1 MLSVAALVSRLLG
14 AFYKPAIARI
24 FAPFDGHNGAV
35 GIGLT
40 QVPLTVY
47 QVVLSFTS
55 VGLNVG
61 ISRLVAE
68 RMAVADVRGARRV
81 FRFSLLLMA
90 VIGLIGSVGL
100 WFGAPALASLISE
113 GAAETVPGFRA
124 MAPAIFLTSVLAAY
138 RGLFQG
144 LQSMTPNAMSQIV
157 EQIVRVGAGLLLT
170 AWMVQRSVAL
180 GAAGF
185 NFGDVIGAG
194 LALLYLLILAQGRS
208 RTMWESETAAA
219 GVPQYLRGAP
229 SSGAKIAGS
238 SEGAPRPVWANET
251 PWELTRRIF
260 SVAGPI
266 TIVGA
271 VVPLMMLADT
281 LFVFRALGA
290 QGLPNDQI
298 QAAYGYLTNVFMI
311 VNLPGVF
318 TQALYTSILP
328 AITTSITLREF
339 GVAKERSAQAYRM
352 TFLLALPAQAGLWA
366 LSAGIYSLLYGDLAG
381 AHLLQTISWAAL
393 PIMLQQTTSG
403 ILQGMGHIGLPVRNF
418 ILGATLKVLLTAL
431 LTRYY
436 GVEGAAWAT
445 VAGFAVAAVLNLYHV
460 ERHLGRTFRLGEML
474 LRPSLAAI
482 LMAATIVGLQLWL
495 PQRPLTTL
503 LLIAVGGLV
512 YGLSLLVT
520 GGIRRRDL
528 EVLPKIGPRLAAILG
543 RTGLLRE
550 KKQTRRAPDTDSSEV
565 VESKTYP
572 RHRRRPERD
581 PS

>member
-1 MLSVAALVSRLLG
+1 MSIRRSESFVRGALMLSVAALVSRLLG

-68 RMAVADVRGARRV
+68 RMAVSDVRGARRV

-90 VIGLIGSVGL
+90 VIGFVGSVAL
-100 WFGAPALASLISE
+100 WFGAPALAALISE
-113 GAAETVPGFRA
+113 SAAETVPGFRA

-144 LQSMTPNAMSQIV
+144 LQSMSPNAMSQIV

-194 LALLYLLILAQGRS
+194 IALLYLLYLARGRQAS
-208 RTMWESETAAA
+208 LWESESASALEA
-219 GVPQYLRGAP
+219 PQ
-229 SSGAKIAGS
+229 I
-238 SEGAPRPVWANET
+238 RPAWANET
-251 PWELTRRIF
+251 PWELTKRIF

-281 LFVFRALGA
+281 FFVFRALGA
-290 QGLPNDQI
+290 QGLPKDEI

-328 AITTSITLREF
+328 AITTAITLREF
-339 GVAKERSAQAYRM
+339 GVAKERAAQAYRM

-366 LSAGIYSLLYGDLAG
+366 LAAGIYSLIYGDLVG
-381 AHLLQTISWAAL
+381 AHLLQTIAWATV

-403 ILQGMGHIGLPVRNF
+403 ILQGMGQIGLPVRNF
-418 ILGATLKVLLTAL
+418 MIGALLKVILTAV

-445 VAGFAVAAVLNLYHV
+445 VVGFAVAAILNLYHV
-460 ERHLGRTFRLGEML
+460 DRHLGRTFRLGSML
-474 LRPSLAAI
+474 LRPGLAAV
-482 LMAATIVGLQLWL
+482 LMAATILGLKVWL
-495 PQRPLTTL
+495 PQRALFTL
-503 LLIAVGGLV
+503 LLVAVGGLV

-520 GGIRRRDL
+520 GGLRRKDL
-528 EVLPKIGPRLAAILG
+528 EALPKVGRPLA
-543 RTGLLRE
+543 GLLER
-550 KKQTRRAPDTDSSEV
+550 TRLLR
-565 VESKTYP
+565 
-572 RHRRRPERD
+572 
-581 PS
+581 

>member
-1 MLSVAALVSRLLG
+1 MLSIAALVSRLLG

-90 VIGLIGSVGL
+90 VIGFLASVAL
-100 WFGAPALASLISE
+100 WFGAPTLAGLISE
-113 GAAETVPGFRA
+113 QAADTAPGFQA
-124 MAPAIFLTSVLAAY
+124 MAPALFLTSVLAAY

-144 LQSMTPNAMSQIV
+144 LQQMTPNAMSQIV
-157 EQIVRVGAGLLLT
+157 EQVVRVSSGLVLT
-170 AWMVQRSVAL
+170 AWLVQRSVAL

-194 LALLYLLILAQGRS
+194 VGLLYLLVLAQHHQRS
-208 RTMWESETAAA
+208 LWRTESATALEVGLA
-219 GVPQYLRGAP
+219 
-229 SSGAKIAGS
+229 
-238 SEGAPRPVWANET
+238 RPAWQNET
-251 PWELTRRIF
+251 PWELARRIF
-260 SVAGPI
+260 AVAGPI

-281 LFVFRALGA
+281 FFVFRGLGA
-290 QGLPNDQI
+290 QGLPTDQV
-298 QAAYGYLTNVFMI
+298 QAQYGYLTNVFMI

-318 TQALYTSILP
+318 TQAIYTSILP
-328 AITTSITLREF
+328 AITTAITLREL
-339 GVAKERSAQAYRM
+339 GVAKERAGQAYRM

-366 LSAGIYSLLYGDLAG
+366 LAGGVYSLLYGDFAG
-381 AHLLQTISWAAL
+381 AALLRTISWATV

-403 ILQGMGHIGLPVRNF
+403 ILQGMGQIGLPVRNF
-418 ILGATLKVLLTAL
+418 VLGALLKIGLTAL
-431 LTRYY
+431 WTRTY

-445 VAGFAVAAVLNLYHV
+445 VLGF
-460 ERHLGRTFRLGEML
+460 
-474 LRPSLAAI
+474 SLAAI
-482 LMAATIVGLQLWL
+482 LNLYYVERQLGRTLRLGPMLFKPGLAAVLMGTVLVFLQEVLPFRTLVTIALILVGGALYGLF
-495 PQRPLTTL
+495 L
-503 LLIAVGGLV
+503 LLTGGL
-512 YGLSLLVT
+512 
-520 GGIRRRDL
+520 RRRDL
-528 EVLPKIGPRLAAILG
+528 EALPKVGRPMAALLG
-543 RTGLLRE
+543 RSRLLR
-550 KKQTRRAPDTDSSEV
+550 
-565 VESKTYP
+565 
-572 RHRRRPERD
+572 
-581 PS
+581 

>member
-1 MLSVAALVSRLLG
+1 MRGALMLSVAALVSRLLG

-24 FAPFDGHNGAV
+24 FAPFDGRNGAV

-68 RMAVADVRGARRV
+68 RMAVHDVRGARRV

-90 VIGLIGSVGL
+90 VIGFIGSVAL
-100 WFGAPALASLISE
+100 WFGAPVLAALISE
-113 GAAETVPGFRA
+113 NAAETIPGFKA

-144 LQSMTPNAMSQIV
+144 LQSMTPNALSQIV
-157 EQIVRVGAGLLLT
+157 EQIVRVGAGLILT

-194 LALLYLLILAQGRS
+194 IALLYLLFLARGRRGS
-208 RTMWESETAAA
+208 LWLSETASTLEA
-219 GVPQYLRGAP
+219 PQV
-229 SSGAKIAGS
+229 
-238 SEGAPRPVWANET
+238 RPAWANET
-251 PWELTRRIF
+251 PWQLTKRIF

-281 LFVFRALGA
+281 FFVFRALGA
-290 QGLPNDQI
+290 KGVGKDDI
-298 QAAYGYLTNVFMI
+298 QAAYGWLTNVFMI

-318 TQALYTSILP
+318 TQAIYTSILP
-328 AITTSITLREF
+328 AITTAITLREF
-339 GVAKERSAQAYRM
+339 AVAKERAAQAYRM

-366 LSAGIYSLLYGDLAG
+366 LAAGIYSLLYGDLAG
-381 AHLLQTISWAAL
+381 AHLLQTISWATL

-403 ILQGMGHIGLPVRNF
+403 ILQGMGQIGLPVRNF
-418 ILGATLKVLLTAL
+418 IMGAVLKVILTAL

-445 VAGFAVAAVLNLYHV
+445 VAGFAVAAILNLYHV
-460 ERHLGRTFRLGEML
+460 DRHLGRTFRLGAML
-474 LRPSLAAI
+474 LRPGLAAV

-495 PQRPLTTL
+495 PHRTLFTL
-503 LLIAVGGLV
+503 LLVAVGGAV
-512 YGLSLLVT
+512 YGLALLVT
-520 GGIRRRDL
+520 GGLRRKDL
-528 EVLPKIGPRLAAILG
+528 EAIPKVGRPLAALLG
-543 RTGLLRE
+543 RTKLLR
-550 KKQTRRAPDTDSSEV
+550 
-565 VESKTYP
+565 
-572 RHRRRPERD
+572 
-581 PS
+581 

>member
-1 MLSVAALVSRLLG
+1 MSIRRSESFVRGALMLSVAALVSRLLG

-68 RMAVADVRGARRV
+68 RMAVSDVRGARRV

-90 VIGLIGSVGL
+90 VIGFVGSVAL
-100 WFGAPALASLISE
+100 WFGAPALAALISE
-113 GAAETVPGFRA
+113 SAAETVPGFRA

-144 LQSMTPNAMSQIV
+144 LQSMSPNAMSQIV

-194 LALLYLLILAQGRS
+194 IALLYLLYLARGRQAS
-208 RTMWESETAAA
+208 LWESESASALEA
-219 GVPQYLRGAP
+219 PQV
-229 SSGAKIAGS
+229 
-238 SEGAPRPVWANET
+238 RPAWANET
-251 PWELTRRIF
+251 PWELTKRIF

-281 LFVFRALGA
+281 FFVFRALGA
-290 QGLPNDQI
+290 QGLPKDEI

-328 AITTSITLREF
+328 AITTAITLREF
-339 GVAKERSAQAYRM
+339 GVAKERAAQAYRM

-366 LSAGIYSLLYGDLAG
+366 LAAGIYSLIYGDLVG
-381 AHLLQTISWAAL
+381 AHLLQTIAWATV

-403 ILQGMGHIGLPVRNF
+403 ILQGMGQIGLPVRNF
-418 ILGATLKVLLTAL
+418 MIGAVLKVILTAV

-445 VAGFAVAAVLNLYHV
+445 VVGFAVAAILNLYHV
-460 ERHLGRTFRLGEML
+460 DRHLGRTFRLGSML
-474 LRPSLAAI
+474 LRPGLAAV
-482 LMAATIVGLQLWL
+482 LMAATILGLKVWL
-495 PQRPLTTL
+495 PQRALFTL
-503 LLIAVGGLV
+503 LLVAVGGLV

-520 GGIRRRDL
+520 GGLRRKDL
-528 EVLPKIGPRLAAILG
+528 EALPKVGRPLA
-543 RTGLLRE
+543 GLLER
-550 KKQTRRAPDTDSSEV
+550 TRLLR
-565 VESKTYP
+565 
-572 RHRRRPERD
+572 
-581 PS
+581 

>member
-1 MLSVAALVSRLLG
+1 MILTVAALVSRLLG

-24 FAPFDGHNGAV
+24 FAPFDGHNGAM

-40 QVPLTVY
+40 QVPLSVY

-90 VIGLIGSVGL
+90 VIGFVGSIAL
-100 WFGAPALASLISE
+100 WFGAPALAGLIAES
-113 GAAETVPGFRA
+113 AAETVPGFRA

-144 LQSMTPNAMSQIV
+144 LQSMTPNAMSQMI
-157 EQIVRVGAGLLLT
+157 EQVVRVGAGLVLT
-170 AWMVQRSVAL
+170 AFMVQRSVPM

-194 LALLYLLILAQGRS
+194 IALIYLLWLAKGRQRS
-208 RTMWESETAAA
+208 MWQAESATA
-219 GVPQYLRGAP
+219 LEAP
-229 SSGAKIAGS
+229 TA
-238 SEGAPRPVWANET
+238 RPAWANET
-251 PWELTRRIF
+251 PWELTKRIF

-281 LFVFRALGA
+281 FFVFRALGA
-290 QGLPNDQI
+290 QGLPNDAI

-318 TQALYTSILP
+318 TQAIYTSILP
-328 AITTSITLREF
+328 AITTAITLREYS
-339 GVAKERSAQAYRM
+339 VAKERAAQAYRM

-366 LSAGIYSLLYGDLAG
+366 LAAGVYSLLYGDLAG
-381 AHLLQTISWAAL
+381 AHLMQTISWATL

-403 ILQGMGHIGLPVRNF
+403 ILQGMGQIGLPVRNF
-418 ILGATLKVLLTAL
+418 ILGAVVKVGLTAF
-431 LTRYY
+431 LTRIY

-445 VAGFAVAAVLNLYHV
+445 VAGFALAALLNLYHV
-460 ERHLGRTFRLGEML
+460 DRHLGRTFRLGSML
-474 LRPSLAAI
+474 LRPGLAAV
-482 LMAATIVGLQLWL
+482 LMAAAVVGLQILL
-495 PQRPLTTL
+495 PQRHLITL
-503 LLIAVGGLV
+503 LLVAVGGLV
-512 YGLSLLVT
+512 YLLALLVT
-520 GGIRRRDL
+520 GGLRRRDL
-528 EVLPKIGPRLAAILG
+528 ENLPKVGAPLASVLSK
-543 RTGLLRE
+543 TGLLR
-550 KKQTRRAPDTDSSEV
+550 
-565 VESKTYP
+565 
-572 RHRRRPERD
+572 
-581 PS
+581 

>member
-1 MLSVAALVSRLLG
+1 MRRSESFMRGALMLSVAALISRLLG

-24 FAPFDGHNGAV
+24 FAPFDQHNGAV

-90 VIGLIGSVGL
+90 VIGFIGSVAL
-100 WFGAPALASLISE
+100 WFGAPALAALISE
-113 GAAETVPGFRA
+113 SAAETIPGFRA

-157 EQIVRVGAGLLLT
+157 EQVVRVGAGLLLT
-170 AWMVQRSVAL
+170 AWFVQRSVAL

-194 LALLYLLILAQGRS
+194 IALLYLLWLAKGRQA
-208 RTMWESETAAA
+208 TMWESETASALESPH
-219 GVPQYLRGAP
+219 V
-229 SSGAKIAGS
+229 
-238 SEGAPRPVWANET
+238 RPAWANET
-251 PWELTRRIF
+251 PWELTKRIF

-281 LFVFRALGA
+281 FFVFRALGA
-290 QGLPNDQI
+290 QGLPTDDI

-328 AITTSITLREF
+328 AITTAITLREF
-339 GVAKERSAQAYRM
+339 GVAKERAAQAYRM

-366 LSAGIYSLLYGDLAG
+366 LAAGIYSLLYGDLMG
-381 AHLLQTISWAAL
+381 AHLLQTIAWATV

-403 ILQGMGHIGLPVRNF
+403 ILQGMGQIGLPVRNF
-418 ILGATLKVLLTAL
+418 IMGAVLKVVLTAV
-431 LTRYY
+431 LTRLY

-445 VAGFAVAAVLNLYHV
+445 VAGFAVAAILNLYHV
-460 ERHLGRTFRLGEML
+460 DRHLGRTFRLGSML
-474 LRPSLAAI
+474 LRPGLAAV
-482 LMAATIVGLQLWL
+482 LMAATIVGLQVWL
-495 PQRPLTTL
+495 PHRALYTL
-503 LLIAVGGLV
+503 LLVAVGGLV
-512 YGLSLLVT
+512 YGLCLLVT
-520 GGIRRRDL
+520 GGLRRKDL
-528 EVLPKIGPRLAAILG
+528 EALPKVGRPLSRLLE
-543 RTGLLRE
+543 RTRLLR
-550 KKQTRRAPDTDSSEV
+550 
-565 VESKTYP
+565 
-572 RHRRRPERD
+572 
-581 PS
+581 

>member
-24 FAPFDGHNGAV
+24 FAPYDGKNGAI

-40 QVPLTVY
+40 QVPLSVY
-47 QVVLSFTS
+47 MVVLSFTS

-68 RMAVADVRGARRV
+68 RIAVSDVRGARRV

-90 VIGLIGSVGL
+90 VIGLIGSVAL
-100 WFGAPALASLISE
+100 WFGAPAVAAVMGKS
-113 GAAETVPGFRA
+113 AAETVPGFRA

-157 EQIVRVGAGLLLT
+157 EQVVRVGAGFVLT
-170 AWMVQRSVAL
+170 AYMVQRSVAL

-194 LALLYLLILAQGRS
+194 IALLYLLYLARRAQAS
-208 RTMWESETAAA
+208 MWESASTLEA
-219 GVPQYLRGAP
+219 PQA
-229 SSGAKIAGS
+229 
-238 SEGAPRPVWANET
+238 RPAWSNET
-251 PWELTRRIF
+251 PWDLTKRIF
-260 SVAGPI
+260 KVAGPI

-281 LFVFRALGA
+281 FFVFRTLGA
-290 QGLPNDQI
+290 KGLSTDDI

-328 AITTSITLREF
+328 AITTAITLREYA
-339 GVAKERSAQAYRM
+339 VAKERAAQAYRM

-381 AHLLQTISWAAL
+381 AHLLQTISWATV
-393 PIMLQQTTSG
+393 PIMVQQTTSG
-403 ILQGMGHIGLPVRNF
+403 ILQGMGQIGLPVRNF
-418 ILGATLKVLLTAL
+418 IVGALLKIGLTAF

-436 GVEGAAWAT
+436 GAEGAAWAT
-445 VAGFAVAAVLNLYHV
+445 VVGFTVAAVLNLYHV
-460 ERHLGRTFRLGEML
+460 DRHLGRTFRLGAML
-474 LRPSLAAI
+474 LRPGLAAV
-482 LMAATIVGLQLWL
+482 LMAGSIVGLLVWL
-495 PQRPLTTL
+495 PQSALVTL
-503 LLIAVGGLV
+503 LLVAVGGFV
-512 YGLSLLVT
+512 YGLALLVT
-520 GGIRRRDL
+520 GGLRRKDL
-528 EVLPKIGPRLAAILG
+528 EVLPKIGRPLSRLLG
-543 RTGLLRE
+543 RTRLLR
-550 KKQTRRAPDTDSSEV
+550 
-565 VESKTYP
+565 
-572 RHRRRPERD
+572 
-581 PS
+581 

>member
-1 MLSVAALVSRLLG
+1 MSIRRSESFVRGALMLSVAALVSRLLG

-68 RMAVADVRGARRV
+68 RMAVSDVRGARRV

-90 VIGLIGSVGL
+90 VIGFVGSVAL
-100 WFGAPALASLISE
+100 WFGAPALAASISE
-113 GAAETVPGFRA
+113 SAAETVPGFRA

-144 LQSMTPNAMSQIV
+144 LQSMSPNAMSQIV

-194 LALLYLLILAQGRS
+194 IALLYLLYLARGRQAS
-208 RTMWESETAAA
+208 LWESESASALEA
-219 GVPQYLRGAP
+219 PQ
-229 SSGAKIAGS
+229 I
-238 SEGAPRPVWANET
+238 RPAWANET
-251 PWELTRRIF
+251 PWELTKRIF

-281 LFVFRALGA
+281 FFVFRALGA
-290 QGLPNDQI
+290 QGLPKDEI

-328 AITTSITLREF
+328 AITTAITLREF
-339 GVAKERSAQAYRM
+339 GVAKERAAQAYRM

-366 LSAGIYSLLYGDLAG
+366 LAAGIYSLIYGDLVG
-381 AHLLQTISWAAL
+381 AHLLQTIAWATV

-403 ILQGMGHIGLPVRNF
+403 ILQGMGQIGLPVRNF
-418 ILGATLKVLLTAL
+418 MIGALLKVILTAV

-445 VAGFAVAAVLNLYHV
+445 VVGFAVAAILNLYHV
-460 ERHLGRTFRLGEML
+460 DRHLGRTFRLGSML
-474 LRPSLAAI
+474 LRPGLAAV
-482 LMAATIVGLQLWL
+482 LMAATILGLKVWL
-495 PQRPLTTL
+495 PQRALFTL
-503 LLIAVGGLV
+503 LLVAVGGLV

-520 GGIRRRDL
+520 GGLRRKDL
-528 EVLPKIGPRLAAILG
+528 EALPKVGRPLA
-543 RTGLLRE
+543 GLLER
-550 KKQTRRAPDTDSSEV
+550 TRLLR
-565 VESKTYP
+565 
-572 RHRRRPERD
+572 
-581 PS
+581 